1 MKGDLTCMY
10 LNQTEDQCS
19 TQKGLELF
27 RQVITRYEEGNKS
40 EPQEDE
46 DDDDEFTSSTVTK
59 RQKLS
64 TTQQLAFDMLNTRA

>member
-1 MKGDLTCMY
+1 MKGDMSCVY

-40 EPQEDE
+40 EPLDD
-46 DDDDEFTSSTVTK
+46 DDDDEEDEFTQSTVTK
-59 RQKLS
+59 RQKLNS
-64 TTQQLAFDMLNTRA
+64 AQ